1 MNEDNKVV
9 SLTKEDLESILNKYF
24 KTLEQQS
31 KDLEEQNKID
41 SENALKEQEK
51 IDLQN
56 LSDEEYRQ
64 ELITLLKENNYNT
77 QFNNNLMY
85 FSIVT
90 VGTILICTLMY
101 KFLKIFM

>member
-1 MNEDNKVV
+1 MNEKEVV
-9 SLTKEDLESILNKYF
+9 TFTKEDLEEILNKYF
-24 KTLEQQS
+24 KTLEEQQ
-31 KDLEEQNKID
+31 KEFEEQEKID

-56 LSDEEYRQ
+56 LSEEEYRQ
-64 ELITLLKENNYNT
+64 ELISLLKENAYNT
-77 QFNNNLMY
+77 KFSNNLFY

-90 VGTILICTLMY
+90 VGTILICVLMY